1 MEAII
6 LAGGLGTRL
15 RSEIAELPKCLAPIN
30 GKPFLDFIIGYLQKQ
45 GVNKFIFSLG
55 YKSELVIQHVDKA
68 FPDLA
73 KTYVVEDEPLGTGG
87 AIKKSVEKATEEN
100 VIIINGDTYF
110 DVNIADLLGFH
121 LVKKADCTLALKEM
135 KSFERYGTV
144 ELDED
149 NCIKAFKE
157 KQYCEQGL
165 INGGIYILNV
175 KAFSKNDFPE
185 KFSFEKEYLEANVS
199 SHKLFG
205 KPYNSYFMDIGI
217 PADYRQ
223 FEKDHLKLQVDK
235 TWTLFLDR
243 DGVINHE
250 KHKDYIHTWD
260 EFVFYDG
267 ALEAIKIFAER
278 FNRIIIVTNQKGI
291 GKGVTLLENLE
302 LIHSNMIKAM
312 EEIGGRVDAVY
323 FSPYLEDDHPYRK
336 PNHGMGLQAIK
347 DFPEI
352 NVSKSIMVG
361 NTMSDMQ
368 FGRNLGVAKN
378 IFLTTTRPEVDI
390 TDERIDAAYS
400 SLLEF
405 ALTLQ

>member
-30 GKPFLDFIIGYLQKQ
+30 GSPFINFIIDYLKKQ

-55 YKSELVIQHVDKA
+55 YKSELVIKHVDGA

-73 KTYVVEDEPLGTGG
+73 KTYVFEDEPLGTGG
-87 AIKKSVEKATEEN
+87 AIKKSVEKTTEEN
-100 VIIINGDTYF
+100 VVIINGDTYF
-110 DVNIADLLGFH
+110 DVNISDLSSFH
-121 LVKKADCTLALKEM
+121 LTKKADCTLALKEM

-144 ELDED
+144 EINKE
-149 NCIKAFKE
+149 NSITAFKE
-157 KQYCEQGL
+157 KQYCEKGL

-175 KAFSKNDFPE
+175 KAFSKNKFSE
-185 KFSFEKEYLEANVS
+185 KFSFEKEYLEVNVS

-205 KPYNSYFMDIGI
+205 KAYTSYFMDIGI
-217 PADYRQ
+217 PSDYRQ
-223 FEKDHLKLQVDK
+223 FEKDHLKLQLDK

-267 ALEAIKIFAER
+267 ALEAIKIFAQH

-291 GKGVTLLENLE
+291 GKGLTLLENLQ
-302 LIHSNMIKAM
+302 LIHSNMIKAI
-312 EEIGGRVDAVY
+312 EEADGRVDAVY

-336 PNHGMGLQAIK
+336 PNHGMGLQAVK

-352 NVSKSIMVG
+352 DLSKSIMVG

-368 FGRNLGVAKN
+368 FGRNLGVTRN

-390 TDERIDAAYS
+390 TDERIDATYS

-405 ALTLQ
+405 ALTL